1 MQETTPMDEDGKKV
15 SEIKSMIMQGE
26 YRVEPVVVA
35 DALLRR
41 LRDLAAA
48 RAEHVRSDERAWAT
62 SVRLNA
68 RTPRA
73 PLAYP

>member
-1 MQETTPMDEDGKKV
+1 MDEDGEKV
-15 SEIKSMIMQGE
+15 SEIKTMIMQGE
-26 YRVEPVVVA
+26 YRVEPLVVA

-41 LRDLAAA
+41 LQDLAAA

-62 SVRLNA
+62 SMPVILNA
-68 RTPRA
+68 RTPQA